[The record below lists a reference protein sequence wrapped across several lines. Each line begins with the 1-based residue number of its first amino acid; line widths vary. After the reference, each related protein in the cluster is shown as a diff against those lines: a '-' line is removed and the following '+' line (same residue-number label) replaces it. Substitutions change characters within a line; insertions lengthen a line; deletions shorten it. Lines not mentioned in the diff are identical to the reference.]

1 MVKLVVT
8 TRDGVAQQ
16 VDAQAGISIMENIR
30 ELDDSVEAICGG
42 MCACATCHVYIE
54 PKFQSTLPPR
64 GYEEL
69 VMLEELESFDPAR
82 SRLSCQI
89 QVGPDCEGIEI
100 AVGPEE

>member
-8 TRDGVAQQ
+8 TRAGASIEI
-16 VDAQAGISIMENIR
+16 DAEPGISLMENIR

-54 PKFQSTLPPR
+54 PEQQAALPPR
-64 GYEEL
+64 SFEEL
-69 VMLEELESFDPAR
+69 AMLEDLESFDAAR

-89 QVGPDCEGIEI
+89 KVGDLCEGLRLEV
-100 AVGPEE
+100 APEE

>member
-8 TRDGVAQQ
+8 TRNGAVQQ
-16 VDAQAGISIMENIR
+16 IDAKAGISLMENIR

-54 PKFQSTLPPR
+54 PQFQAALPPR
-64 GYEEL
+64 SYEEW
-69 VMLEELESFDPAR
+69 VMLENVESFDAAR

-89 QVGPDCEGIEI
+89 QVGDACEGIEI
-100 AVGPEE
+100 EVGPQV